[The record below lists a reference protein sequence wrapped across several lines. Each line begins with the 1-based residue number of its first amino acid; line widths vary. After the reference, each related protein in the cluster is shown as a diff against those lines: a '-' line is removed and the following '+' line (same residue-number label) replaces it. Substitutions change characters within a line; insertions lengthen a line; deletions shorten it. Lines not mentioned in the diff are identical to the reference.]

1 MKNILITGGTGFIGS
16 HTCLALLEKGYNLL
30 VIDCLVNSSSDVIK
44 KIRDFYKGRYSN
56 SENDIEFFKVDLR
69 DEYLVND
76 LFETYLRRN
85 KKVDA
90 VIHFAGLKSVNES
103 ILVPLKYWDFN
114 LKGTINLLNIMD
126 KHNCRNLVFSS
137 SATIY
142 GSKND
147 NKLFMENHEIKP
159 INTYGHTKAVIEQ
172 ILKDLSNLKNQKW
185 RIASLRYFNPIG
197 AHNNG
202 LIGENPIKNENN
214 IIPIINK
221 VAAGIIDEL
230 LIYGNNWDTFDGT
243 GIRDYIH
250 VMDLADGHLLALEK
264 ILDNKFKYIQLN
276 MGTGKGT
283 SVLELVKTYQ
293 KVNKVNIPY
302 RFCDRREGDVPF
314 SVADN
319 SLAKRILNWA
329 PKRDLNNMCLD
340 SWNWYKKRHNFFD

>member
-1 MKNILITGGTGFIGS
+1 
-16 HTCLALLEKGYNLL
+16 
-30 VIDCLVNSSSDVIK
+30 
-44 KIRDFYKGRYSN
+44 
-56 SENDIEFFKVDLR
+56 
-69 DEYLVND
+69 
-76 LFETYLRRN
+76 
-85 KKVDA
+85 
-90 VIHFAGLKSVNES
+90 
-103 ILVPLKYWDFN
+103 
-114 LKGTINLLNIMD
+114 MD

-230 LIYGNNWDTFDGT
+230 LIYGNN
-243 GIRDYIH
+243 I
-250 VMDLADGHLLALEK
+250 
-264 ILDNKFKYIQLN
+264 
-276 MGTGKGT
+276 
-283 SVLELVKTYQ
+283 S
-293 KVNKVNIPY
+293 NIN
-302 RFCDRREGDVPF
+302 V
-314 SVADN
+314 
-319 SLAKRILNWA
+319 
-329 PKRDLNNMCLD
+329 
-340 SWNWYKKRHNFFD
+340 